1 MVNFL
6 LSGAESTPA
15 PMNFEGVES
24 LWDKAFGWLGDV
36 VGIVSGHPLL
46 VVMLI
51 GLPLVGLGVGLF
63 KKLVR

>member
-15 PMNFEGVES
+15 PMNFAGVES
-24 LWDKAFGWLGDV
+24 LWDKAFGWLGEV